1 MADNRKDVRRSLR
14 TVRSS
19 IKGRVHRSVYQRV
32 DNICRLVEILLDRA
46 DQVGLDGPDLHLV
59 TRTATD
65 YLPSAI
71 GPYLALPRE
80 FAERLPQADGRTAI
94 QILCSQLDVMYARL
108 WQVYD
113 SVMRRDGD
121 RLLAHER
128 FLSDKFGDQEAG
140 NPLRIPPDQPG
151 ARGRDGGS
159 RRGRAGRPG
168 PGGSE
173 DWTAFEESIRDAA
186 RYVVRIIRSRRRR

>member
-1 MADNRKDVRRSLR
+1 MADNTKEIRRSLR
-14 TVRSS
+14 AVRSS
-19 IKGRVHRSVYQRV
+19 IRGRVHRSVYQRV
-32 DNICRLVEILLDRA
+32 DNICRLIEILLARGDEMGA
-46 DQVGLDGPDLHLV
+46 GSQDMHVV

-65 YLPSAI
+65 YLPNAI

-80 FAERLPQADGRTAI
+80 FAERLPQGDGRTAI
-94 QILCSQLDVMYARL
+94 QILCSQLDVMYAQL

-128 FLSDKFGDQEAG
+128 FLSDKFGDREADS
-140 NPLRIPPDQPG
+140 PLRIPPDQPG
-151 ARGRDGGS
+151 AGRRDGGS
-159 RRGRAGRPG
+159 RRGRARRGDPG
-168 PGGSE
+168 ASE

-186 RYVVRIIRSRRRR
+186 RHVVRLIRSRRHR